1 MPDLDAAAREFYMEI
16 RALSMETGGSIENI
30 LATTHAQQ
38 RLSLN
43 SNVTIL
49 LGTASI
55 NLAVLHSKH
64 FIIICFYLSVNYYSL

>member
-30 LATTHAQQ
+30 LATTYAQQ

-43 SNVTIL
+43 SNDTIL
-49 LGTASI
+49 GGTSSM
-55 NLAVLHSKH
+55 NLAFLNSKH
-64 FIIICFYLSVNYYSL
+64 FIIICFCLIIPYY

>member
-30 LATTHAQQ
+30 LATTQAQQ

-43 SNVTIL
+43 SNDTIL
-49 LGTASI
+49 LGNASI
-55 NLAVLHSKH
+55 NLAFLNSEHV
-64 FIIICFYLSVNYYSL
+64 IIICFFLSIHYY